1 MRLSDLQ
8 TKTIVNVADG
18 KNIGSIID
26 ANIDSS
32 GNIESLVIEAPKKM
46 LSFSSKDDDM
56 IVMWKEINKIGDDV
70 ILVDVKWMRLFYLSV
85 RFSLMLFFISY
96 YRVWKSLSIKT

>member
-32 GNIESLVIEAPKKM
+32 GNIESLVIQASKKI

-70 ILVDVKWMRLFYLSV
+70 ILVDVK
-85 RFSLMLFFISY
+85 
-96 YRVWKSLSIKT
+96 

>member
-46 LSFSSKDDDM
+46 L
-56 IVMWKEINKIGDDV
+56 
-70 ILVDVKWMRLFYLSV
+70 
-85 RFSLMLFFISY
+85 
-96 YRVWKSLSIKT
+96 